1 MVTNT
6 ITIVAIIVMSL
17 SIVSTS
23 VVFGESQEYDPRS
36 QEDVTFEDI
45 PRANSDYEQDEDYD
59 QYLRTQSHGFIKN
72 KDIGV
77 LVYTH
82 GNPMVPHTAD
92 TMKTELI
99 EKNLEKMGHPSEI
112 VTHMPYNW
120 DQGLM
125 NLDKENISMQYFF
138 ILIHLVQCLQ

>member
-59 QYLRTQSHGFIKN
+59 QYLRTQSHGFIK
-72 KDIGV
+72 K
-77 LVYTH
+77 
-82 GNPMVPHTAD
+82 
-92 TMKTELI
+92 
-99 EKNLEKMGHPSEI
+99 
-112 VTHMPYNW
+112 
-120 DQGLM
+120 
-125 NLDKENISMQYFF
+125 
-138 ILIHLVQCLQ
+138 